1 MWIKRVVVAENQR
14 AIEMVDGR
22 FRRILGPGR
31 IWCVGFSGLQE
42 LKFDTLDRPTVDIV
56 GIENLMR
63 THQAELAGE
72 ILEVDL
78 SKGELGLLYQ
88 RDKLVRVLAPGAR
101 QFYWRAAEPV
111 RAERVVLATSLAI
124 DSARLAELRAPA
136 TADLAREIAAACLIQ
151 EVGAEQ
157 VGLLYVDG
165 ALTEVL
171 KPGVYGW
178 WRYGRN
184 VRVDIVDSRMAE
196 MEVSGQEILTRDKV
210 SLRVNLVALYR
221 ISDPVRA
228 KTAVADARA
237 YVYRELQLGL
247 RQVIG
252 TRTLDALL
260 ADKGAIDIG
269 VVEYARV
276 KLAEVGVTLTT
287 VGVKDLILPGE
298 MKAILNQVVE
308 AEKQAQANLIKR
320 REETAAT
327 RSLLNTAKILEESP
341 VLMRLKELEA
351 LEKITD
357 NVGQLTVYG
366 GLDGVLQALVPAVR
380 RQ

>member
-1 MWIKRVVVAENQR
+1 
-14 AIEMVDGR
+14 
-22 FRRILGPGR
+22 
-31 IWCVGFSGLQE
+31 
-42 LKFDTLDRPTVDIV
+42 
-56 GIENLMR
+56 
-63 THQAELAGE
+63 
-72 ILEVDL
+72 L

-88 RDKLVRVLAPGAR
+88 RDKLVRVLAPGTR

-111 RAERVVLATSLAI
+111 RVERINLANSLAI
-124 DSARLAELRAPA
+124 SRAQLAELRAPA
-136 TADLAREIAAACLIQ
+136 TVDLAREIAAACLIQ

-165 ALTEVL
+165 ALVEVL
-171 KPGVYGW
+171 TPGVYGW

-184 VRVDIVDSRMAE
+184 VRVDIVDGRMAE

-228 KTAVADARA
+228 KTAVADVRA

-260 ADKGAIDIG
+260 ADKGAIDSG
-269 VVEYARV
+269 VVEYARA
-276 KLAEVGVTLTT
+276 KLGEVGVTLTT

-327 RSLLNTAKILEESP
+327 RSLLNTARILEESP